1 MKQIE
6 VLFFPTLSHGLHT
19 LPLPGTHAMVET
31 SQTDWMADQPA
42 ILDTALLVAQLCRNI
57 IPHPT

>member
-6 VLFFPTLSHGLHT
+6 VLFFSTLSHGLHT

-31 SQTDWMADQPA
+31 SQTDRKADQSA
-42 ILDTALLVAQLCRNI
+42 ILDTALLVAHFRRYI